1 MKKELSERK
10 QKILQAVV
18 DEYITTA
25 EPVSSGEIKE
35 KYLADIS
42 SATIRNELASL
53 EEMGYLVQPHVSAGR
68 VPLPQAYKLYV
79 DKVMNG
85 KSLSKNEISFIKDKF
100 SERMD
105 RVEDIIEKT
114 AKVISDVTNYTS
126 VVVVKN
132 FKDVKVSEIKLVP
145 IGDETA
151 LVIIITDRGVLRD
164 KTIEIDKADDDI
176 GAYVQSATMLLNR
189 MFAGKTVKEIL
200 KPDKIIKE
208 EIEGFRTIFE
218 EVIDV
223 LTKYDK
229 EESGLYRR
237 HAENAG
243 LSGNRRYERR
253 EKVFVGCRQSRKTDK
268 PYRKRRRYGVFGEN
282 RQGRSGRHGKVRGRQ
297 REI

>member
-114 AKVISDVTNYTS
+114 
-126 VVVVKN
+126 
-132 FKDVKVSEIKLVP
+132 
-145 IGDETA
+145 
-151 LVIIITDRGVLRD
+151 
-164 KTIEIDKADDDI
+164 
-176 GAYVQSATMLLNR
+176 
-189 MFAGKTVKEIL
+189 
-200 KPDKIIKE
+200 
-208 EIEGFRTIFE
+208 
-218 EVIDV
+218 
-223 LTKYDK
+223 
-229 EESGLYRR
+229 ESHFRR
-237 HAENAG
+237 HE
-243 LSGNRRYERR
+243 LYVRRRR
-253 EKVFVGCRQSRKTDK
+253 EKL
-268 PYRKRRRYGVFGEN
+268 
-282 RQGRSGRHGKVRGRQ
+282 QGREGERNQACPHR
-297 REI
+297 